1 MGGGRTENE
10 GYIEALGSN
19 DEWGGVCDDHW
30 DINDGK
36 VVCKMLG
43 YPTAETIFH
52 DNPRFGQAPSGG
64 RFVLDN
70 LNCTGNE
77 SSVFDCPHNGEW
89 NENCRAHEIAGV
101 RCGNETKTESEFFQV
116 FVSSSYTLLLTINL
130 RSKHRIVN
138 LFRINVCFKMSAPR
152 G

>member
-19 DEWGGVCDDHW
+19 DEWGGVCDDLW

-101 RCGNETKTESEFFQV
+101 RCGNETKIEGEIEIKRWTLI
-116 FVSSSYTLLLTINL
+116 SSHKFSG
-130 RSKHRIVN
+130 
-138 LFRINVCFKMSAPR
+138 FC
-152 G
+152 